1 MQIQHVLEP
10 WHLLFNRS
18 TTFQTPHCYASSWLL
33 AAGYIVWMCLPLYLP
48 FLTVCTGNE
57 HTVYS
62 CLTWH
67 IWDIYI
73 YIWGQCAS
81 MHSKNLFK
89 LKLLLSWMFYLY
101 FDYLILCIHSV
112 SLDLYSLIF
121 SISIFIC
128 SFTHFYICING
139 TIYSCSSHSTSIEWP
154 G

>member
-73 YIWGQCAS
+73 YEGSVRLCIPKAFSNINCY
-81 MHSKNLFK
+81 
-89 LKLLLSWMFYLY
+89 YLGCFIY
-101 FDYLILCIHSV
+101 IFDYLILCIHSV